1 MKDCL
6 HSVMQSPFNLTK
18 KYKFQFRKFEIFI
31 DKGEKNR
38 QGLIS
43 IFLQFDEFIDGK
55 NHNYEL
61 TDVFSAFICEIS

>member
-1 MKDCL
+1 M
-6 HSVMQSPFNLTK
+6 SPFNLTK
-18 KYKFQFRKFEIFI
+18 KYKFHFGKFEIFI

-55 NHNYEL
+55 NHNYKL
-61 TDVFSAFICEIS
+61 TDVFPAFICEIS